1 MDLHKYKYQD
11 KRGERSHVLPGLNR
25 SALASAVGVSRSQ
38 LSRILGGKIEPP
50 IKTLRGLARALGASL
65 DEVDEFLKRLRT
77 NGELNQGERNEQE
90 REQ

>member
-1 MDLHKYKYQD
+1 MLNIHKFTYQD
-11 KRGERSHVLPGLNR
+11 KRGERSRVLPGLNR

-65 DEVDEFLKRLRT
+65 DEVDEFLKGL
-77 NGELNQGERNEQE
+77 RNEHE
-90 REQ
+90 RR